1 MSPRP
6 PTSQVSRSDRNPIGR
21 GPGGRR
27 HSLPDLAHPRGNATT
42 YTYEA
47 MDWVA
52 TSSASPAPK
61 APSGWADVVARYLEA
76 LRLIHYAADTVHV
89 RTLYLKYFTAWATA
103 RGITKPEDVT
113 CGDVE
118 RYQRWLYHYRKRTG
132 GPLSVWSQ
140 HGRLVAV
147 IGLFRWLTKQRVLS
161 ANPAAE
167 LELPRVTAQR
177 LPQPL
182 TDAEITQVLAQAE
195 PSTPIGLRHRA
206 ILETGYSTG
215 LRRMELIRL
224 RLYDLDLARGV
235 LAVREG
241 KGRKDRVVPIG
252 ERAIA
257 WLEKYLDE
265 ARPAFVVEPD
275 QGTVF
280 LTRTGRPFHPNHLSR
295 LARDY
300 LVAAGIAKRGAC
312 HLLRHTMATAML
324 EHGADVRVIQ
334 EILGHARLTTTQL
347 YTRVSIRL
355 LKTVHTATHPA
366 AKLARRA
373 GPPASADAVV
383 DHFENSS

>member
-1 MSPRP
+1 
-6 PTSQVSRSDRNPIGR
+6 
-21 GPGGRR
+21 
-27 HSLPDLAHPRGNATT
+27 
-42 YTYEA
+42 
-47 MDWVA
+47 
-52 TSSASPAPK
+52 
-61 APSGWADVVARYLEA
+61 
-76 LRLIHYAADTVHV
+76 VHI

-103 RGITKPEDVT
+103 RGLTKPEDVT
-113 CGDVE
+113 RAVLE

-132 GPLSVWSQ
+132 TPLSVWSQ

-147 IGLFRWLTKQRVLS
+147 KGLFRWLTKQRAL
-161 ANPAAE
+161 ATNPAAE

-182 TDAEITQVLAQAE
+182 TDAEITEVLAHAD
-195 PSTPIGLRHRA
+195 PTTPIGLRDRA
-206 ILETGYSTG
+206 LLETGYSTG

-235 LAVREG
+235 LVVREG
-241 KGRKDRVVPIG
+241 KGQKDRVVPIG

-265 ARPAFVVEPD
+265 ARPDFVAEPD
-275 QGTVF
+275 EGTVF

-300 LVAAGIAKRGAC
+300 LVAAGIAKKGAC
-312 HLLRHTMATAML
+312 HLLRHTMATGML

-355 LKTVHTATHPA
+355 LKAVHTATHPA
-366 AKLARRA
+366 ATLARPTARPA
-373 GPPASADAVV
+373 AADGAAADQLEESAASLLAAKEEAAPPPA
-383 DHFENSS
+383 

>member
-1 MSPRP
+1 MN
-6 PTSQVSRSDRNPIGR
+6 QVTAWIDHLGRSR
-21 GPGGRR
+21 
-27 HSLPDLAHPRGNATT
+27 A
-42 YTYEA
+42 
-47 MDWVA
+47 
-52 TSSASPAPK
+52 SSGLQ
-61 APSGWADVVARYLEA
+61 APSAWADAVARYLEA
-76 LRLIHYAADTVHV
+76 LRLIHYAADTVHI

-103 RGITKPEDVT
+103 HGLTKPEEVT
-113 CGDVE
+113 RADVE
-118 RYQRWLYHYRKRTG
+118 RYQRW
-132 GPLSVWSQ
+132 LSVWSQ

-147 IGLFRWLTKQRVLS
+147 KGLFRWLTKQRALS

-182 TDAEITQVLAQAE
+182 TDGETAQVLAGAD
-195 PSTPIGLRHRA
+195 PTTLIGLRDRA

-252 ERAIA
+252 ERAID
-257 WLEKYLDE
+257 WLQRYLDMS
-265 ARPAFVVEPD
+265 RPQFAVEPD
-275 QGTVF
+275 EGTIF
-280 LTRTGRPFHPNHLSR
+280 LTRRGRPFHPNHLSR
-295 LARDY
+295 LTRDY
-300 LVAAGIAKRGAC
+300 VVAAGIAKRGAC

-324 EHGADVRVIQ
+324 EHGADIRVIQ

-366 AKLARRA
+366 AKLAQRA
-373 GPPASADAVV
+373 EQTAAARLNP
-383 DHFENSS
+383 H